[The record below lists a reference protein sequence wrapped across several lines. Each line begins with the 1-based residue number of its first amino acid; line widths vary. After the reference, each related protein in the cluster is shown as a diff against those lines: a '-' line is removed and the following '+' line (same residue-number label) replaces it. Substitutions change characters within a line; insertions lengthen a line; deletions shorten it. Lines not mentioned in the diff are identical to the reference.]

1 LTLLKNVGQHLI
13 DTTRATIMDFKS
25 MIPVGKTDRIDPA
38 KGEEVCNF
46 ILKDSNRPQLPG
58 YMAALEN
65 FQGKAQKFAEQVTP
79 QDVGLEVADCNDE
92 IWTVGCTIDNDVS
105 NLVKDIILVI
115 ASAAVLD
122 WYEKYK
128 TSKESQSAV
137 SDWEKV
143 TLALGRKGWEAPDSV
158 IALAQGTA

>member
-1 LTLLKNVGQHLI
+1 
-13 DTTRATIMDFKS
+13 
-25 MIPVGKTDRIDPA
+25 
-38 KGEEVCNF
+38 
-46 ILKDSNRPQLPG
+46 
-58 YMAALEN
+58 MAALEN